1 MRMRDVSSVRGK
13 NNPNQTKPPKPNLWQ
28 AGLFFRPWGTVC
40 ACLRDEQRPSLSHC
54 LSPFHVTAFPGSGS
68 WRGLPKALG
77 SSSAPQLCRS
87 FSFLPEAEL
96 SAERCVPNTAG
107 HGGGRGC
114 IQNLCEDIPRE
125 THCSN
130 LRASPNG
137 QTFVFLQDLIPSGI
151 CFLLVF

>member
-13 NNPNQTKPPKPNLWQ
+13 NNPNQTKPLKPNLWQ

-96 SAERCVPNTAG
+96 SAQLAMAVGEAASKIRVETFPGKRTAQISEPAPMA
-107 HGGGRGC
+107 RPLSSC
-114 IQNLCEDIPRE
+114 RI
-125 THCSN
+125 
-130 LRASPNG
+130 
-137 QTFVFLQDLIPSGI
+137 
-151 CFLLVF
+151 